1 MLSKDHLIDQILALN
16 PSAEP
21 EWLGQF
27 RADALDSYLQHLR
40 FMQEPRRRSRWVRP
54 GDTPAIVTAPPI
66 AA

>member
-1 MLSKDHLIDQILALN
+1 MLSKDQLIDQILSLN

-21 EWLGQF
+21 DWLSQF
-27 RADALDSYLQHLR
+27 RIDALESYLRHLH

-54 GDTPAIVTAPPI
+54 GDTPAIVTAPPV